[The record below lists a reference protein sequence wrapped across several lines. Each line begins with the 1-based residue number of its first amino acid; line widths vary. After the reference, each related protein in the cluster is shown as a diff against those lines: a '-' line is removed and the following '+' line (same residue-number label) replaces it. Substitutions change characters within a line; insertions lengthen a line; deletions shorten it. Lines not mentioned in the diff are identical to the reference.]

1 MNGSSSKEDAK
12 KVTKSAK
19 TTTTLFDVE
28 DSDSDNDLF
37 GPSPS
42 MQKPGNNSSK
52 PEMAQ
57 SSTSGSTKSNL
68 FDNNDLLSSQSPML
82 ETIKSNKSVTKVEAL
97 FGGLSSSD
105 EDDLFTAKTTTTT
118 MKTGTGNSSSKPEVV
133 TKSSATSGGA
143 TIASAKSN
151 LFDDDSDSDDD
162 IFSLASK
169 ANDK

>member
-1 MNGSSSKEDAK
+1 MNGSSSKEDTK

-68 FDNNDLLSSQSPML
+68 FDNNDVLSSQSPML

-105 EDDLFTAKTTTTT
+105 EDDLFTAKTTTT
-118 MKTGTGNSSSKPEVV
+118 MKTGNSSSKPEVV
-133 TKSSATSGGA
+133 AKISATSGGA
-143 TIASAKSN
+143 TIASPKSN
-151 LFDDDSDSDDD
+151 LFGDDSDSDDD

>member
-42 MQKPGNNSSK
+42 MQKPGSNTSK

-57 SSTSGSTKSNL
+57 SSTSASAKKSNL
-68 FDNNDLLSSQSPML
+68 FDKNDLSSSQSPML
-82 ETIKSNKSVTKVEAL
+82 ETINSNKSVTKVEAL

-105 EDDLFTAKTTTTT
+105 EDDLFAAKTTTIK
-118 MKTGTGNSSSKPEVV
+118 KTGTGNSSSKPEVV
-133 TKSSATSGGA
+133 AKSSATSGGA

>member
-19 TTTTLFDVE
+19 ITTTLFDVE

-57 SSTSGSTKSNL
+57 SSTTSASAKSNL

-105 EDDLFTAKTTTTT
+105 EDDLFTAKTTTT
-118 MKTGTGNSSSKPEVV
+118 MKTGNSSSKPEVV
-133 TKSSATSGGA
+133 AKISATSGGA
-143 TIASAKSN
+143 TIASPKSN
-151 LFDDDSDSDDD
+151 LFGDDSDSDDD

>member
-1 MNGSSSKEDAK
+1 MNGSSSKEGSK

-19 TTTTLFDVE
+19 TATTLFDVE

-42 MQKPGNNSSK
+42 MQEPGNNSSK

-57 SSTSGSTKSNL
+57 SSTSSASTIKSNL
-68 FDNNDLLSSQSPML
+68 FEKIDPLSSQSPML

-97 FGGLSSSD
+97 FAGLSSSD
-105 EDDLFTAKTTTTT
+105 EDDLFTAKTTTT
-118 MKTGTGNSSSKPEVV
+118 MKTGNSSSKPEVV
-133 TKSSATSGGA
+133 AKSSATSGGA
-143 TIASAKSN
+143 TIASPKSN
-151 LFDDDSDSDDD
+151 LFGDDSDSDDD

>member
-19 TTTTLFDVE
+19 TATTLFNVE

-37 GPSPS
+37 GSSPS

-57 SSTSGSTKSNL
+57 SSTSASATSNL

-105 EDDLFTAKTTTTT
+105 EDDLFTTKTTTIK
-118 MKTGTGNSSSKPEVV
+118 KTGTGNSSSKPEVV
-133 TKSSATSGGA
+133 AKSSATSGGA

>member
-42 MQKPGNNSSK
+42 MQKPENNSSK

-57 SSTSGSTKSNL
+57 SSTTSASAKKSNL

-82 ETIKSNKSVTKVEAL
+82 KTIKSNKSVTKVEAL
-97 FGGLSSSD
+97 FAGLSSSD
-105 EDDLFTAKTTTTT
+105 EDDLFTAKTTTI
-118 MKTGTGNSSSKPEVV
+118 MKT
-133 TKSSATSGGA
+133 
-143 TIASAKSN
+143 
-151 LFDDDSDSDDD
+151 
-162 IFSLASK
+162 
-169 ANDK
+169 

>member
-1 MNGSSSKEDAK
+1 
-12 KVTKSAK
+12 
-19 TTTTLFDVE
+19 
-28 DSDSDNDLF
+28 
-37 GPSPS
+37 

-57 SSTSGSTKSNL
+57 SSTTSASAKSNL

-105 EDDLFTAKTTTTT
+105 EDDLFTAKTTTI
-118 MKTGTGNSSSKPEVV
+118 MKTGTGNSSSKPEIVA
-133 TKSSATSGGA
+133 KSSAPSGGA

-151 LFDDDSDSDDD
+151 LFDSDSDDD

>member
-1 MNGSSSKEDAK
+1 
-12 KVTKSAK
+12 
-19 TTTTLFDVE
+19 
-28 DSDSDNDLF
+28 
-37 GPSPS
+37 

-57 SSTSGSTKSNL
+57 SSTTSASAKSNL

-105 EDDLFTAKTTTTT
+105 EDDLFTAKTTKI

-133 TKSSATSGGA
+133 AKSSATSGGA

-151 LFDDDSDSDDD
+151 LFDSDSDDD

>member
-105 EDDLFTAKTTTTT
+105 EDDLFTAKTTA

-133 TKSSATSGGA
+133 EKSSATSGGA

-169 ANDK
+169 ANEK

>member
-1 MNGSSSKEDAK
+1 
-12 KVTKSAK
+12 
-19 TTTTLFDVE
+19 
-28 DSDSDNDLF
+28 
-37 GPSPS
+37 

-57 SSTSGSTKSNL
+57 SSTTSASAKSNL

-105 EDDLFTAKTTTTT
+105 EDDLFTAKTTKI
-118 MKTGTGNSSSKPEVV
+118 MKTGTGNSSSKPDVV
-133 TKSSATSGGA
+133 AKSSAISGGA

-151 LFDDDSDSDDD
+151 LFDSDSDDD

>member
-1 MNGSSSKEDAK
+1 
-12 KVTKSAK
+12 
-19 TTTTLFDVE
+19 
-28 DSDSDNDLF
+28 
-37 GPSPS
+37 
-42 MQKPGNNSSK
+42 MQKPENNSSK

-118 MKTGTGNSSSKPEVV
+118 MKTGTGSSSSKPEAVA
-133 TKSSATSGGA
+133 KSSATSGGA
-143 TIASAKSN
+143 TIASAN
-151 LFDDDSDSDDD
+151 LFGDDSDSDDD

>member
-1 MNGSSSKEDAK
+1 
-12 KVTKSAK
+12 
-19 TTTTLFDVE
+19 
-28 DSDSDNDLF
+28 
-37 GPSPS
+37 

-57 SSTSGSTKSNL
+57 SSTTSASAKSNL

-105 EDDLFTAKTTTTT
+105 EDDLFTAKTTKI

-133 TKSSATSGGA
+133 AKSSATSGGA

-151 LFDDDSDSDDD
+151 LFDDDSDSDD

>member
-1 MNGSSSKEDAK
+1 
-12 KVTKSAK
+12 
-19 TTTTLFDVE
+19 
-28 DSDSDNDLF
+28 
-37 GPSPS
+37 

-57 SSTSGSTKSNL
+57 SSTTSASAKSNL

-105 EDDLFTAKTTTTT
+105 EDDLFTAKTTTV
-118 MKTGTGNSSSKPEVV
+118 MKSSSSKPEIVA
-133 TKSSATSGGA
+133 KSSAPSGGA
-143 TIASAKSN
+143 TITSAKSN
-151 LFDDDSDSDDD
+151 LFDSDSDDD